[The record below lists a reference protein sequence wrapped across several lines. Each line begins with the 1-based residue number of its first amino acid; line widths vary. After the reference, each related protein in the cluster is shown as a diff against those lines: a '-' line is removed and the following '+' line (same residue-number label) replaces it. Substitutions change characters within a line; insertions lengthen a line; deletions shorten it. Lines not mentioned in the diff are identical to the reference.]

1 MAMTGIIKDLYGDD
15 VFTKFG
21 DWCVKNNHLQDTNN

>member
-1 MAMTGIIKDLYGDD
+1 MKKCAGYMKEVFGDD

-21 DWCVKNNHLQDTNN
+21 DWCVKNYYLQIH